1 MRALAFALAFGALIP
16 LAAQVCYDP
25 NAIERIAADEACCHA
40 GLTHRGIRGTPSRGY
55 DVKYHRL
62 DLVLDP
68 AVRAISG
75 TVTHRIQALSELDA
89 ITLDLSSAHIVT
101 SALVNGAAVDF
112 MHADDELTL
121 LLFEPLAEG
130 EAAEMVITYGGE
142 PPSNGFGSFVQSEHQ
157 GAPIIWTLSEP
168 YGARD
173 WWPCKQDLNDKADSL
188 DIIVTTTTGNRV
200 ASNGLLVS
208 EEDLGNGQVRYHW
221 RHRHPISYYLIAIA
235 VTNYSV
241 FSTIVPLPDGD
252 VEVLNYAY
260 PENLSAWQGASN
272 DIVAQMQL
280 FSELFGRYP
289 FADEKYGHAQFGWG
303 GGMEHQTMSFMGGL
317 WYELVAHEVAHQW
330 FGNLVTCGSWQDLW
344 LNEGFATY
352 LQMLCYER
360 LAPQYWLPQI
370 RARMNQVTSQR
381 GGSVLVTD
389 TVDVGRLFD
398 VRLTYA
404 KGALLLHML
413 RWVCGDEAFFQG
425 INNYLNDPLIRNRSA
440 VTPQLT
446 AHLEAASGLDLTG
459 FMDDWYAGEGY
470 PTYQLTWAQE
480 LNGRVLAQLDQA
492 TSHQSVGF
500 FEMPV
505 AVRFAGSGQEET
517 IVLNHTGNGQLF
529 EFNLPFQAD
538 SAHIDPDLWIVSG
551 QNLALKVPVA
561 VFLDRERSLIYPNP
575 ATGDSWMHVGA
586 RMSGEV
592 LLEIVDAVGRIAAAS
607 RPIVE
612 GFRVPV
618 PSANLAAGHYT
629 VRLLGSDGTRI
640 ELRLIKG

>member
-1 MRALAFALAFGALIP
+1 MRALALAVAFGALSP

-25 NAIERIAADEACCHA
+25 YALERIAADEACCHA
-40 GLTHRGIRGTPSRGY
+40 GLSHRSERGAPSRGY
-55 DVKYHRL
+55 DVQYHRL

-75 TVTHRIQALSELDA
+75 TVTHRIQSLRELDA
-89 ITLDLSSAHIVT
+89 ITLDLSSAHSVT
-101 SALVNGAAVDF
+101 SALVNGAPVDF

-121 LLFEPLAEG
+121 LLLDPLAEG
-130 EAAEMVITYGGE
+130 EAAEMSITYGGE

-208 EEDLGNGQVRYHW
+208 EEDLGNGQVRHHW
-221 RHRHPISYYLIAIA
+221 RHRHPIAYYLIAIA

-241 FSTIVPLPDGD
+241 FSTMVPLPDGD

-272 DIVAQMQL
+272 DVVAQMQL

-381 GGSVLVTD
+381 GGSVLVSD
-389 TVDVGRLFD
+389 TLDVSRLFD

-425 INNYLNDPLIRNRSA
+425 VNNYLNDPLIRNGSA
-440 VTPQLT
+440 VTAQLT
-446 AHLEAASGLDLTG
+446 AHLEAASGLDLSG

-470 PTYQLTWAQE
+470 PTYKLTWAQE

-505 AVRFAGSGQEET
+505 AVRFAGSGLEET
-517 IVLNHTGNGQLF
+517 IVLNHTVNGQLF

-538 SAHIDPDLWIVSG
+538 SASIDPDLWIVSG

-561 VFLDRERSLIYPNP
+561 VFHDRERSLIYPNP

-592 LLEIVDAVGRIAAAS
+592 QLEIIDAVGRIAAAS

-612 GFRVPV
+612 GLRVPL
-618 PSANLAAGHYT
+618 PSVNLAAGHYT
-629 VRLLGSDGTRI
+629 VRLLGSDGACI